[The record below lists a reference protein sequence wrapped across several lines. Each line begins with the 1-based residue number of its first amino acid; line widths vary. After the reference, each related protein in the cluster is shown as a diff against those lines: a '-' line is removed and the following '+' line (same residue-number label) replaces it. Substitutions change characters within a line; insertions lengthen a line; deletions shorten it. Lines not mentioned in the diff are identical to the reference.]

1 MSKTKKNK
9 FIIIGGAII
18 FCVGLLL
25 AFLLGCGNSTT
36 YKKITGEEA
45 KEIMESGKPY
55 ILLDVRTEH
64 YFKTLRIDGSVL
76 IPHDEIRELAP
87 KELPDK
93 KATILI
99 YCRSGRRSALAA
111 TELAKMGY
119 KNVYDFGGIID
130 WAFETISDIKND
142 EDDESETESENN

>member
-55 ILLDVRTEH
+55 ILLDVRVQEQ
-64 YFKTLRIDGSVL
+64 FNAQRIDGAIL

-87 KELPDK
+87 EKLPNK

-99 YCRSGRRSALAA
+99 YCRSGRRSGIAA
-111 TELAKMGY
+111 EELAKMGY
-119 KNVYDFGGIID
+119 KKVYDFGGIINWTHGTIGD
-130 WAFETISDIKND
+130 TISD
-142 EDDESETESENN
+142 